1 MIGNPQ
7 WPAGK
12 STKRMQVFLAWRN
25 LETLDFPHLWFTAFV
40 RFVVKNGTSVSVIHH
55 DSPTWDQVFLKAI
68 PVCWLLSV
76 GLAWFCGRLEIE
88 VQLFCLASIWSTAWW
103 HVNRGSNLNR
113 SEITALKDQ
122 NRWNVQEH
130 DCYSIEMTDSHLWI
144 IWLFQQ
150 RETFSHCPIDT
161 LTTQRWRWGFL
172 KSWGSLGAWN
182 PPWADWKPGTGH
194 LGELGSWYITCMPSG
209 KLSVC
214 YWKSP

>member
-1 MIGNPQ
+1 MPAVVLWAVLPLLRELALQPAMIGNPQ

-150 RETFSHCPIDT
+150 RETFSQCPIDT

-172 KSWGSLGAWN
+172 KS
-182 PPWADWKPGTGH
+182 
-194 LGELGSWYITCMPSG
+194 
-209 KLSVC
+209 
-214 YWKSP
+214 